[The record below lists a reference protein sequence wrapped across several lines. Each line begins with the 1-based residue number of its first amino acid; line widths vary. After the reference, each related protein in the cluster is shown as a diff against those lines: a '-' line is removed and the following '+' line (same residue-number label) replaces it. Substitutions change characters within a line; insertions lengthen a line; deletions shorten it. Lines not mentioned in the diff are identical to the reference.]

1 MDMADFDLVH
11 EVEDDYNLHDL
22 FPVPV
27 SRSLQQLVEYRIK
40 LLLKND
46 VKFLSGETQLVNTSC
61 MLKRK
66 MMEGKS
72 MHLLP
77 YENLPLS
84 FESLGY
90 ISENF
95 SGRVILKLTNY
106 SSKSVKL
113 ASGSPAGYLVLQSYS
128 LN

>member
-1 MDMADFDLVH
+1 MDVAGFDLVH

-27 SRSLQQLVEYRIK
+27 SHSLQQLVEYRIK

-46 VKFLSGETQLVNTSC
+46 VKFLSGETQVVNTSC

-66 MMEGKS
+66 MTDGKS

-95 SGRVILKLTNY
+95 SGRVKLKLTNY
-106 SSKSVKL
+106 NSKSVKL
-113 ASGSPAGYLVLQSYS
+113 TSGTPVGYLVLQSYS

>member
-1 MDMADFDLVH
+1 MDIAGFDLVF
-11 EVEDDYNLHDL
+11 EVEDDYNLHDV

-46 VKFLSGETQLVNTSC
+46 VKFLSGETQVVDSSC

-66 MMEGKS
+66 ITDGKS

-77 YENLPLS
+77 YETFN
-84 FESLGY
+84 
-90 ISENF
+90 
-95 SGRVILKLTNY
+95 
-106 SSKSVKL
+106 
-113 ASGSPAGYLVLQSYS
+113 
-128 LN
+128 

>member
-27 SRSLQQLVEYRIK
+27 SHSLQQLVEYRIK

-46 VKFLSGETQLVNTSC
+46 VKFLSGESQVVNTSC

-66 MMEGKS
+66 NDGWEK
-72 MHLLP
+72 
-77 YENLPLS
+77 YA
-84 FESLGY
+84 
-90 ISENF
+90 
-95 SGRVILKLTNY
+95 
-106 SSKSVKL
+106 SSSI
-113 ASGSPAGYLVLQSYS
+113 
-128 LN
+128 

>member
-46 VKFLSGETQLVNTSC
+46 VKFLSGETQVVNTSC

-66 MMEGKS
+66 MMDGKS

-106 SSKSVKL
+106 NSKSVKL
-113 ASGSPAGYLVLQSYS
+113 TSGTPVGYLVLQSYS